1 MGNEERERVR
11 ASKIFAFCEFFSILK
26 IFHFSRILKNC
37 LEWQCRRGAGR
48 IRRGYYIPFGGY
60 YIPLGGYYI
69 HLEVSGSAFVFECE
83 FVFRLFIRKFEFVI
97 VRGVMKFS
105 RERAEA

>member
-1 MGNEERERVR
+1 MQFVPSWSGGVGP
-11 ASKIFAFCEFFSILK
+11 C
-26 IFHFSRILKNC
+26 
-37 LEWQCRRGAGR
+37 G
-48 IRRGYYIPFGGY
+48 FGEVTIY
-60 YIPLGGYYI
+60 LLRLLYTLGGYYI

-83 FVFRLFIRKFEFVI
+83 FVFRLFIRKFGFVI